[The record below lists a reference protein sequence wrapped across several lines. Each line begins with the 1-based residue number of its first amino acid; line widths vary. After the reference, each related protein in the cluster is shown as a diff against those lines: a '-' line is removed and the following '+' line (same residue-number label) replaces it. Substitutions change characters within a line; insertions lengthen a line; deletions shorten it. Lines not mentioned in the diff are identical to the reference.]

1 MFREMC
7 RGKIH
12 NAIITQTELTYPGSI
27 TIDENLM
34 EAADILPHEKVQVV
48 NMNNGERLETY
59 VIKGKRGSRCI
70 CLNGPAARL
79 GYVGDEIVIISYG
92 IFPEE
97 QCRKLKPVLVFV
109 DEKNRIKK
117 IKGGKKHK

>member
-12 NAIITQTELTYPGSI
+12 NAVITQTELRYPGSI
-27 TIDENLM
+27 TIDEDLLD
-34 EAADILPHEKVQVV
+34 ASGILPNEKVQVV
-48 NMNNGERLETY
+48 NLNNGVRLETY
-59 VIKGKRGSRCI
+59 VILGKRGKREI

-79 GYVGDEIVIISYG
+79 GYVGDEIIIISYA
-92 IFPEE
+92 IVAEE
-97 QCRKLKPVLVFV
+97 ECKKVKPVIVIV

-117 IKGGKKHK
+117 IHGKTKHK